1 MGREFRI
8 QSALAPLF
16 PYVPRMIGFCQDES
30 VIGSDFYVMEKLDGT
45 ILRRELPWPLTDDEA
60 STLCADALDVLV
72 ALHSVDV
79 DGRAPSS
86 PSSAAATGT
95 SRGRSAAGSTA
106 SARRAPTT
114 PATGPTS
121 SRGSRRTSPR
131 TWRSA

>member
-16 PYVPRMIGFCQDES
+16 PYVPRMIGFCRDAS

-79 DGRAPSS
+79 DASPELARLGR
-86 PSSAAATGT
+86 GD
-95 SRGRSAAGSTA
+95 GYV
-106 SARRAPTT
+106 ARQVGGWVDRFAQG
-114 PATGPTS
+114 AH
-121 SRGSRRTSPR
+121 RRHR
-131 TWRSA
+131 